1 MSTPSRE
8 QQLLASLQQ
17 SATVIQKLKAQL
29 RGYNEPIAVIGMGCR
44 FPGHSDNPAQF
55 WQMLAQGVDAVVAM
69 PEARRSRPES
79 DPHRPPCYGGFLAD
93 VEGFDPAFFGI
104 SPRETN
110 LMDPQQR
117 LLLEVSWEALESAA
131 IVPES
136 LFKSNTGVFIGM
148 CNSDYAALAHTP
160 MLLSAQDELHRLT
173 GMSQSVAAGRLAYW
187 FGFTGPAMVVDTA
200 CSSSLV
206 TTHQAC
212 QSLRQRECDL
222 ALAGGVNLL
231 LSDHWA
237 TFGGDSEERM
247 LAWDGRC
254 KTFDAAANGF
264 GRGEGCGIVVLKRLA
279 EAQADGNRIL
289 AVIRGS
295 MINQDGRS
303 SGLSAPSGPSQQ
315 RVIRQALQKAEV
327 EPDQVSYIEAHGT
340 GTRLGDPIEIGA
352 LNAVF
357 GQASTSSAQ
366 RRKDPL
372 WVGSVK
378 TNFGHLEGAAGIAG
392 LIKIILAFQHNQLP
406 PHLNFHHP
414 NPYIDWDGSPVQVGV
429 QLQPWVAAKKIAGV
443 SSFGISGTNAHVI
456 LEAAPPEDKEIGR
469 QGDKETGGQG
479 TFARTHELLTI
490 SAKSEAA
497 LRAYVQRY
505 LDFLAAEPEVEL
517 GDLCYTSHVGRTH
530 FAHRLTL
537 TAASI
542 EELQVQCRAYLNPRP
557 GQAYPG
563 MGQGVVTAQPTT
575 PKVAFLFT
583 GQGAQYVNMGRALYE
598 TEPIFRAALD
608 RCDELL
614 RPALGI
620 SLLAVLYPETVDSGQ
635 ATGGY
640 SRRVWT
646 VRASVLTPRVDSGQW
661 AGDTRHETRDTNHG
675 HASVLAPRASRIT
688 LDDTTYTQPALFALE
703 YALATLW
710 QAWGVQPAILIG
722 HSVGEIAAAC
732 VAGVFSLED
741 GLRLIAAR
749 GWLMGA
755 LPQDGAMV
763 SVLADEKRV
772 AQAIAPYTA
781 TVSIAALNGPESVV
795 ISGAAT
801 DVTTIAQQLG
811 AEGIKTR
818 PLTVSHA
825 FHSGLMT
832 PMLDAFRAVAAGITY
847 HVPTLPLVSNLTGKL
862 AGAEIATPDYWV
874 RHVREAVRFGD
885 GVQTLYAHGATI
897 FLEIGPKPVLL
908 GMIATPS
915 QPPPV
920 QGRSS
925 HASLPSLRENH
936 PDWQQL
942 LTSLGELYG
951 QGVTIDWAAVDQG
964 QPRRKIELPTYPFQ
978 RQRYW
983 LDVPKPATYGAIR
996 PMIDHMARLPL
1007 HDEILLEIEF
1017 SEARLPFLV
1026 DHQFYGLMVSP
1037 AACQLSIALSA
1048 AELIFGQQQGLQV
1061 EDFILPQALSL
1072 FPGEVR
1078 AVQAIF
1084 SPAVDLAGSK
1094 QAFKF
1099 ISFEPLVET
1108 VDPMSHGSGY
1118 IGVEPATVPPT
1129 VDIATLRQRPAEAVD
1144 MVAYYGAMEPTATYI
1159 GPAFRWI
1166 SELWRLQNETTMEAF
1181 AHLTLPQPIGTVVGH
1196 LLHPGLLDGCFQ
1208 VAAWVDPQNEGRET
1222 VSVLFAVQRVRLY
1235 RAAQGNSWWC
1245 HALKGELNRWAIL
1258 LFDDS
1263 GQLFASF
1270 EQVEIREANMSA
1282 IRGKELWRNWLYQ
1295 IAWRPQP
1302 VTPASALVSSVTRP
1316 AAGEYSHL
1324 IFADRQ
1330 GVGAALAR
1338 QLQAQGGQPRLLF
1351 ADGAEQEWLTGLTP
1365 ASTIIHLWSLD
1376 IDQPTAGTP
1385 LVAASLPSWG
1395 SALDLVQALLRQGT
1409 TPSALWFVTQSAQ
1422 PVLAGDRIAG
1432 FMQAPLWGM
1441 GKTIALEHPELG
1453 CGLIDLDAHLD
1464 PTAQA
1469 TQLYAEITA
1478 AVHQAERETQVAF
1491 RGTERY
1497 VARLAAYQ
1505 PGAPTQ
1511 ALKIQGGA
1519 TYLITGGL
1527 GALGLVVAQWL
1538 AEQGAQRLLLVG
1550 RRAPTPTAEAV
1561 ITLLRAKGVTVIV
1574 AQADVADWAQ
1584 VAALTAQMDAAY
1596 PLRGVIHAAGQLDDG
1611 IVLQQSQARFATV
1624 LAAKM
1629 QGAWHL
1635 QQLVAHLTETMP
1647 DAVGAGGTLDFFVAF
1662 SSLTSLLGNPGQ
1674 ANYGAANAFLDAFA
1688 HYQRSQ
1694 GISALSINW
1703 GAWAEAGM
1711 AARLADGQPQALGGS
1726 PFGTISPQHGLAALA
1741 YLLNQPVAQVGVTP
1755 IQWAKLQAQLAPGN
1769 LPGNRFYADFWAQ
1782 ATPSTTV
1789 GLVNVRQQLLAAQ
1802 QEKRAEEFLFDYLR
1816 LAVAQIL
1823 GLPDPEQ
1830 LEPHQGLLDIGLDS
1844 LMAVE
1849 LRNRLSNTL
1858 AAQLPSTLIFDY
1870 PTLAKLTG
1878 YLLQELLPPLDAAV
1892 ENAALAVP
1900 AGQGSPTTMDDTLA
1914 ALSAD
1919 EITSIADEL
1928 ELLNDFLTTP
1938 RRTGNPRR

>member
-79 DPHRPPCYGGFLAD
+79 DPDRPPCYGGFLAD

-173 GMSQSVAAGRLAYW
+173 GMSQSVAAGRLSYW

-392 LIKIILAFQHNQLP
+392 LIKIILAFHHNQLP

-429 QLQPWVAAKKIAGV
+429 QLQPWTAARKIAGV

-456 LEAAPPEDKEIGR
+456 LEEAPQGDKETGR
-469 QGDKETGGQG
+469 QGDKETGVS
-479 TFARTHELLTI
+479 RTHELLTI

-505 LDFLAAEPEVEL
+505 HDFLAAQPDVDL
-517 GDLCYTSHVGRTH
+517 GDLAYTSHVGRTH
-530 FAHRLTL
+530 FAHRLSL

-542 EELQVQCRAYLNPRP
+542 DELQAHCGAYLSQSRDDNPNCL
-557 GQAYPG
+557 YG
-563 MGQGVVTAQPTT
+563 MVAAQPTA

-598 TEPIFRAALD
+598 TEPIFRATLD

-614 RPALGI
+614 RPQLGT
-620 SLLAVLYPETVDSGQ
+620 SLLAVLYPEAV
-635 ATGGY
+635 
-640 SRRVWT
+640 
-646 VRASVLTPRVDSGQW
+646 
-661 AGDTRHETRDTNHG
+661 DTNH
-675 HASVLAPRASRIT
+675 ASRIT

-703 YALATLW
+703 YALATMW
-710 QAWGVQPAILIG
+710 QAWGVQPDILIG

-741 GLRLIAAR
+741 GLKLIAAR
-749 GWLMGA
+749 GRLMGA

-772 AQAIAPYTA
+772 AQAIAPYSA

-801 DVTTIAQQLG
+801 DVTTIAEQLG

-925 HASLPSLRENH
+925 HGSLPSLRENH

-942 LTSLGELYG
+942 LNSLGALYG

-964 QPRRKIELPTYPFQ
+964 QPRRKIDLPTYPFQ

-1084 SPAVDLAGSK
+1084 SPAAELAPSK

-1099 ISFEPLVET
+1099 ISFEPLAET

-1118 IGVEPATVPPT
+1118 IGVEPVTVPPT
-1129 VDIATLRQRPAEAVD
+1129 VDIAALRQRSAEAVD

-1159 GPAFRWI
+1159 GPCFRWI
-1166 SELWRLQNETTMEAF
+1166 SELWRLHHETTMEAF

-1208 VAAWVDPQNEGRET
+1208 VAAWVDPQNEGRES

-1245 HALKGELNRWAIL
+1245 HALKGELNRWQID

-1295 IAWRPQP
+1295 VAWRPQP
-1302 VTPASALVSSVTRP
+1302 LLPVNAPVSITTQPSS
-1316 AAGEYSHL
+1316 GEYSHL

-1338 QLQAQGGQPRLLF
+1338 QLQAQGAQPRLLF
-1351 ADGAEQEWLTGLTP
+1351 ADGAEQDWLTGLTS

-1376 IDQPTAGTP
+1376 IDQPAADTH

-1409 TPSALWFVTQSAQ
+1409 KPAALWFVTQAAQ
-1422 PVLAGDRIAG
+1422 SVLAGDQVAG
-1432 FMQAPLWGM
+1432 FTQAPIWGM
-1441 GKTIALEHPELG
+1441 GKTIALEHPELR
-1453 CGLIDLDAHLD
+1453 CGLIDLDAQFD
-1464 PTAQA
+1464 RTAQA
-1469 TQLYAEITA
+1469 TQLYAELTA
-1478 AVHQAERETQVAF
+1478 TAHEAEREMQVAF
-1491 RGTERY
+1491 RGAERY

-1505 PGAPTQ
+1505 PAAPTQ
-1511 ALKIQGGA
+1511 TLKIQGAA

-1584 VAALTAQMDAAY
+1584 VAALSAQMDPAY

-1611 IVLQQSQARFATV
+1611 IVLQQSQDRFATV

-1635 QQLVAHLTETMP
+1635 QQLVARLAETMP
-1647 DAVGAGGTLDFFVAF
+1647 QMVGAGGALDFFVSF

-1688 HYQRSQ
+1688 HYQRTQ
-1694 GISALSINW
+1694 GVSALSINW

-1711 AARLADGQPQALGGS
+1711 AARLADGQPPALGGS
-1726 PFGTISPQHGLAALA
+1726 PFGTISPQHGLAALS
-1741 YLLNQPVAQVGVTP
+1741 YLVNQPVAQVGVTP
-1755 IQWAKLQAQLAPGN
+1755 IQWAKLQTQLAPGN
-1769 LPGNRFYADFWAQ
+1769 LLGNRFYADFLAQ
-1782 ATPSTTV
+1782 ATPPTTV

-1878 YLLQELLPPLDAAV
+1878 YLLQELLPPLAAPGENARV
-1892 ENAALAVP
+1892 NAGENAALA
-1900 AGQGSPTTMDDTLA
+1900 AAQGNPTTMDDTLA